1 MTMLAP
7 FFVELLHRTRE
18 VRHRYRVDG
27 LPITLG
33 RGYDNTVILDDP
45 HASAHHALID
55 RAEDGSLVV
64 RDLDSRNGIV
74 HKGTRRTELPLD
86 GDTVFRLG
94 HTSLRVRSA
103 DFPVESEITD
113 GAFYDWEGWPPA
125 AVGLALVTITTLVQT
140 WAGDADKF
148 ELTRYIIAISV
159 ALGLGMFW
167 SGGWSF
173 ANRLF
178 GGNTRLGRHLFIFG
192 CGFVAI
198 EAWEVVSSAIAY
210 ALSFEAF
217 TRYGSH
223 IQIALLAAMVFYH
236 LLQINP
242 VRSRLFAVVG
252 FALSLLGSGVM
263 LLINYSGEGRLADE
277 HFMSERFPPAVRLS
291 ADRSVAQFI
300 NSAGG
305 LKAKVD
311 AQRSKLVGD
320 EAEGREQE

>member
-1 MTMLAP
+1 MQGP
-7 FFVELLHRTRE
+7 YFVEVLHRSRD

-33 RGYDNTVILDDP
+33 RGYDNVVILDDP
-45 HASAHHALID
+45 HASAHHALIEPT
-55 RAEDGSLVV
+55 EDGGLIV

-74 HKGTRRTELPLD
+74 HKGIRRTELPLD

-94 HTSLRVRSA
+94 HTALRVRCA
-103 DFPVESEITD
+103 DFPVESEIED
-113 GAFYDWEGWPPA
+113 GAFYDWEGLPPA
-125 AVGLALVTITTLVQT
+125 MVGLALITVTTLAET

-167 SGGWSF
+167 SGGWAF

-178 GGNTRLGRHLFIFG
+178 GGNTRLGRHLFIFS
-192 CGFVAI
+192 CGFATLEV
-198 EAWEVVSSAIAY
+198 WDVVSSAIAY
-210 ALSFEAF
+210 ALSLEAF
-217 TRYGSH
+217 TRYSSH
-223 IQIALLAAMVFYH
+223 LQIAVLATMVFYH

-242 VRSRLFAVVG
+242 SRSRLFAVTGITV
-252 FALSLLGSGVM
+252 ALLGSGVM
-263 LLINYSGEGRLADE
+263 LLVNYTGEGRLADE
-277 HFMSERFPPAVRLS
+277 PFMSERFPPALRLS
-291 ADRSVAQFI
+291 ADRPVPQFI
-300 NSAGG
+300 ESASG

-311 AQRSKLVGD
+311 AQRNKLVGD